1 MEDNFFSQEAETA
14 VLGCLMTDNS
24 TWDAIL
30 TVVGPP
36 HFHFRKNILIFEA
49 IESVLNT
56 YNACDLIMVRDELA
70 RRGRLD
76 LIGGAEEIA
85 AIINQ
90 APDIKNAE
98 IYAKIVLECWRRRKI
113 KSVAEE
119 IITHTS
125 SPMKTDELIITAEKK
140 IYDAARV
147 RHERELISVS
157 DFIQQV
163 NFDPG
168 NYIKTG
174 FTGIDD
180 KIYGLGEGD
189 MVVVAGRPASGKS
202 ALCVNIAANI
212 TSRGIPVGIFSLEMT
227 HLQLQ
232 QRLICAKAKV
242 NLADALQG
250 KLTLK
255 HEEDI
260 ARAKEWLTEYPLFID
275 DNPILTPEILRRK
288 VLRMVNRHGIRAV
301 IVDYLQLMRSS
312 QFSSL
317 HEKVTAISQ
326 SIKAIALEFNI
337 PVIVLAQLNR
347 KPEEREDGQ
356 PKVSDLRDSGS
367 IEQDADVVILI
378 HRLDFYSETNT
389 GESHI
394 IIGKNRRGETGTV
407 PVTYLGN
414 YTLFIEPQS
423 I

>member
-1 MEDNFFSQEAETA
+1 MQEHFSSEEAELA
-14 VLGCLMTDNS
+14 VLSCLLTDPDS
-24 TWDAIL
+24 WDATLSIISP
-30 TVVGPP
+30 V
-36 HFHFRKNILIFEA
+36 HFSFRKNVLIFEA
-49 IESVLNT
+49 IEAVINLH
-56 YNACDLIMVRDELA
+56 NACDLIMVRDELS
-70 RRGRLD
+70 RRGRLE
-76 LIGGAEEIA
+76 IVGGVEALATVIR
-85 AIINQ
+85 Q
-90 APDIKNAE
+90 KPDTSNAE

-119 IITHTS
+119 IITNTS
-125 SPMKTDELIITAEKK
+125 SPMTTDELVITAEKK

-147 RHERELISVS
+147 RHEREMVSVS

-163 NFDPG
+163 NFDPA

-174 FTGIDD
+174 FDGIDD

-189 MVVVAGRPASGKS
+189 MIVVAGRPASGKS
-202 ALCVNIAANI
+202 ALCVNIATNI
-212 TSRGIPVGIFSLEMT
+212 AAENIPVGIFSLEMT
-227 HLQLQ
+227 NLQLQ
-232 QRLICAKAKV
+232 QRLICSKARV
-242 NLADALQG
+242 NLSDALQG
-250 KLTLK
+250 RLTLK

-260 ARAKEWLTEYPLFID
+260 ARAKEWLMEYPLYID

-301 IVDYLQLMRSS
+301 VIDYLQLMRSS

-326 SIKAIALEFNI
+326 SLKAVALEFKI
-337 PVIVLAQLNR
+337 PLIVLAQLNR

-367 IEQDADVVILI
+367 IEQDADVVMLI

-414 YTLFIEPQS
+414 YTLFLEQ
-423 I
+423 